1 MFVKTSAKNNCKL
14 NHDFFKKKTE
24 SDILRLYEKVRKG
37 KRTFHANTHL
47 QVKVLT
53 YAVVKCVPLCEQV
66 LANHRRRNDAQRL
79 VATDAHKRAKVSD
92 TSALKLVAQE
102 IALEKMRAKSGYFSE
117 STSFKWGYD
126 ASDRPLCR

>member
-1 MFVKTSAKNNCKL
+1 M
-14 NHDFFKKKTE
+14 
-24 SDILRLYEKVRKG
+24 RLYEKVRKG

-53 YAVVKCVPLCEQV
+53 YTVVKCVPLCEQV